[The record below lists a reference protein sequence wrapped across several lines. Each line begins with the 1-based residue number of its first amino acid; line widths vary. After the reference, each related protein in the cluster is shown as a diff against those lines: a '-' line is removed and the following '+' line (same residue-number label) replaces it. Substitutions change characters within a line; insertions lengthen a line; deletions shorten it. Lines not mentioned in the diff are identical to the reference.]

1 MFNSDFDR
9 TNALL
14 DFIEHSPVCFAAV
27 REAETML
34 DASGYVRLSF
44 QSEWNLIPDGKYY
57 ITRNGSS
64 LIAFTVPENPQPGF
78 MVAASHSDSPCFKLK
93 TDSEIV
99 AADRYLKLNTEGY
112 GGMIISSW
120 FDRPL
125 SLAGRAIVKNGTSF
139 ETRIVTFDRDLC
151 LIPNVCI
158 HFNREI
164 NNGYKYNK
172 AVDTL
177 PLLSNT
183 KEPGT
188 VKKLVAERLG
198 VDSESIVSMDLYVIN
213 RTRGSVFGADDA
225 FFCAPRID
233 DLQCAY
239 TTLAGLL
246 EAGTPKAI
254 PVYALFDNEEVG
266 SETKQGAA
274 SMFLYDVL
282 TRIAGHYGHTLSEM
296 LPASL
301 MLSCDNGH
309 AVHPNHP
316 ELSDA
321 RNAPHLNG
329 GVVIKHNAN
338 QRYTTDAL
346 SEALFAEICARA
358 EVPVQHFANRSDIA
372 GGGTLGSISNTRVS
386 LKTVDIGLAQLA
398 MHSAVESGGIK
409 DTDYMVRAV
418 KAFFESALVIKDSGA
433 IELL

>member
-1 MFNSDFDR
+1 MICSDLDR

-27 REAETML
+27 CEAQKML
-34 DASGYVRLSF
+34 ESNGYSRLSF
-44 QSEWNLIPDGKYY
+44 QDVWDLTPGGKYY

-64 LIAFTVPENPQPGF
+64 LIAFCVPQDAQPGF
-78 MVAASHSDSPCFKLK
+78 MIAASHSDSPCFKLK
-93 TDSEIV
+93 TNSEV
-99 AADRYLKLNTEGY
+99 VMADRYLKLNTEGY

-125 SLAGRAIVKNGTSF
+125 SLAGRAIVKNGSAF
-139 ETRIVTFDRDLC
+139 ETRVVTFDRDLC

-183 KEPGT
+183 KEPGM

-198 VDSESIVSMDLYVIN
+198 VEPDAIVSMDLYVIN

-246 EAGTPKAI
+246 EAEAPKAI

-282 TRIAGHYGHTLSEM
+282 TRVAAFYGRTLSEM

-309 AVHPNHP
+309 ALHPNHP

-321 RNAPHLNG
+321 KNAPHLNG

-338 QRYTTDAL
+338 QRYATDAL

-358 EVPVQHFANRSDIA
+358 DVPVQHFANRSDIA

-386 LKTVDIGLAQLA
+386 MKTVDIGLAQLA
-398 MHSAVESGGIK
+398 MHSAVETGGIK

-418 KAFFESALVIKDSGA
+418 KAFYESALQIKDDGA
-433 IELL
+433 IVLA

>member
-1 MFNSDFDR
+1 MNHSDLAC
-9 TNALL
+9 TKALL
-14 DFIEHSPVCFAAV
+14 DFLEKSPVSFAAV
-27 REAETML
+27 EETEKRL
-34 DASGYVRLSF
+34 NAHGYTRLSM
-44 QSEWNLIPDGKYY
+44 QTPWTLQKGGRYY
-57 ITRNGSS
+57 VTRNGSS
-64 LIAFTVPENPQPGF
+64 LIAFTLPETSKNSF
-78 MVAASHSDSPCFKLK
+78 MIAASHSDSPCFKLK
-93 TDSEIV
+93 NDCEV
-99 AADRYLKLNTEGY
+99 AAASHYLKLNTEGY
-112 GGMIISSW
+112 GGMIVSSW

-125 SLAGRAIVKNGTSF
+125 SLAGRAIVKNGDVF
-139 ETRIVTFDRDLC
+139 ETKVVMFDRDLC

-177 PLLSNT
+177 PLLANT
-183 KEPGT
+183 TEKGT
-188 VKKLVAERLG
+188 IKKLVAQQLNVAEDAIL
-198 VDSESIVSMDLYVIN
+198 SLDLYVIN
-213 RTRGSVFGADDA
+213 RTRGSVFGADNA

-239 TTLAGLL
+239 ATL
-246 EAGTPKAI
+246 EAFLNADAPKAI
-254 PVYALFDNEEVG
+254 PAYALFDNEEVG

-274 SMFLYDVL
+274 SMFLFDVL
-282 TRIAGHYGHTLSEM
+282 TRVAESRGLTLPEM
-296 LPASL
+296 LPASM

-309 AVHPNHP
+309 AKHPNHP

-321 RNAPHLNG
+321 DNSPCLNG

-372 GGGTLGSISNTRVS
+372 GGGTLGSISNTRVA

-398 MHSAVESGGIK
+398 MHSAVETGGTA
-409 DTDYMVRAV
+409 DTAYMIRAC
-418 KAFFESALVIKDSGA
+418 KAFFETALQLNADGA

>member
-1 MFNSDFDR
+1 MNQSDLDR

-14 DFIEHSPVCFAAV
+14 DFIERSPVSFAAV
-27 REAETML
+27 ETAQSMLEA
-34 DASGYVRLSF
+34 AGYSRLSF
-44 QSEWNLIPDGKYY
+44 QSEWKLQPGGKYCV
-57 ITRNGSS
+57 TRNGSS
-64 LIAFTVPENPQPGF
+64 LIAFIAPEAPNAGF
-78 MVAASHSDSPCFKLK
+78 MIAASHSDSPCFKLK
-93 TDSEIV
+93 TDSEV
-99 AADRYLKLNTEGY
+99 VMFDRYIKLNTEGY
-112 GGMIISSW
+112 GGMICSSW

-125 SLAGRAIVKNGTSF
+125 SLAGRAIVKNGAAF
-139 ETRIVTFDRDLC
+139 ETRVVTFDRDLC

-183 KEPGT
+183 VEKGT
-188 VKKLVAERLG
+188 VRKLVADRLG
-198 VDSESIVSMDLYVIN
+198 VEPDAIVSMDLFVIN

-233 DLQCAY
+233 DLQCAF
-239 TTLAGLL
+239 TTLSALL
-246 EAGTPKAI
+246 EAESPKTI

-274 SMFLYDVL
+274 STFLFDVL
-282 TRIAGHYGHTLSEM
+282 TRVAAHYGRTLPEM
-296 LPASL
+296 LPASF

-309 AVHPNHP
+309 ALHPNHP

-321 RNAPHLNG
+321 KNAPHLNG

-338 QRYTTDAL
+338 QRYATDAL
-346 SEALFAEICARA
+346 SEALFAEICRRA

-398 MHSAVESGGIK
+398 MHSAVETGGVK
-409 DTDYMVRAV
+409 DTDYMIRAA
-418 KAFFESALVIKDSGA
+418 KAFYESALTVTDEGA
-433 IELL
+433 IVLE

>member
-1 MFNSDFDR
+1 MNRSDLDC

-14 DFIEHSPVCFAAV
+14 DFLEASPVSFAAV
-27 REAETML
+27 KEVEKRL
-34 DASGYVRLSF
+34 DANGYTRLSF
-44 QSEWNLIPDGKYY
+44 QSPWTLENGGRYY
-57 ITRNGSS
+57 VTRNGSS
-64 LIAFTVPENPQPGF
+64 LIAFQTVADANGF
-78 MVAASHSDSPCFKLK
+78 MIAASHSDSPCFKLK
-93 TDSEIV
+93 TESEVV
-99 AADRYLKLNTEGY
+99 ACDRYIKLNTEGY
-112 GGMIISSW
+112 GGMIVSSW

-125 SLAGRAIVKNGTSF
+125 SLAGRAIVRCGAAF
-139 ETRIVTFDRDLC
+139 ETKVVTFDRDLC

-172 AVDTL
+172 AVDSL

-183 KEPGT
+183 KETGT
-188 VKKLVAERLG
+188 VKQLVAERLG
-198 VDSESIVSMDLYVIN
+198 VDADAIVSLDLYVIN
-213 RTRGSVFGADDA
+213 RTRGSIFGADDA

-239 TTLAGLL
+239 TTL
-246 EAGTPKAI
+246 EAFLNAEAPKAI

-274 SMFLYDVL
+274 STLLNDVL
-282 TRIAGHYGHTLSEM
+282 TRIAASNGRALSEL

-309 AVHPNHP
+309 AMHPNHP

-321 RNAPHLNG
+321 KNAPHLNE

-338 QRYTTDAL
+338 QRYATDAL
-346 SEALFAEICARA
+346 SEALFAEVCKRA
-358 EVPVQHFANRSDIA
+358 DVPVQHFSNRSDIA

-386 LKTVDIGLAQLA
+386 LKTVDIGLAQFA
-398 MHSAVESGGIK
+398 MHSAVETGGVK
-409 DTDYMVRAV
+409 DTAYMIRAC
-418 KAFFESALVIKDSGA
+418 KAFYDAALRLDGNGA

>member
-1 MFNSDFDR
+1 MNRSDLDC

-14 DFIEHSPVCFAAV
+14 DFLEASPVSFAAV
-27 REAETML
+27 KEVAARLEAQGFE
-34 DASGYVRLSF
+34 RLSF
-44 QSEWNLIPDGKYY
+44 RDSWTLKEGGRYY
-57 ITRNGSS
+57 VTRNGSS
-64 LIAFTVPENPQPGF
+64 LIAFSMTAGANGF
-78 MVAASHSDSPCFKLK
+78 MIAASHSDSPSFKLK
-93 TDSEIV
+93 TESEVV
-99 AADRYLKLNTEGY
+99 ACDRYLKLNTEGY

-125 SLAGRAIVKNGTSF
+125 SLAGRAIVKNGASF
-139 ETRIVTFDRDLC
+139 ETKVVTFDRDLC

-177 PLLSNT
+177 PLLSNS
-183 KEPGT
+183 KETGT
-188 VKKLVAERLG
+188 IKALVAERLG
-198 VDSESIVSMDLYVIN
+198 VEADAIVSLDLFVIN
-213 RTRGSVFGADDA
+213 RARGSVFGADDA

-239 TTLAGLL
+239 TTLEAFL
-246 EAGTPKAI
+246 EASAPKAI

-274 SMFLYDVL
+274 STLLSDVL
-282 TRIAGHYGHTLSEM
+282 TRIAEADGRALSAM

-301 MLSCDNGH
+301 MLSCDNCH
-309 AVHPNHP
+309 AMHPNHP

-321 RNAPHLNG
+321 KNAPHLNE

-338 QRYTTDAL
+338 QRYATDAL
-346 SEALFAEICARA
+346 SEALFAEICRRA
-358 EVPVQHFANRSDIA
+358 DVPVQHFSNRSDIA

-398 MHSAVESGGIK
+398 MHSAVETGGVK
-409 DTDYMVRAV
+409 DTAYMIRAC
-418 KAFFESALVIKDSGA
+418 KAFFETALCLDDEGA
-433 IELL
+433 IELQ

>member
-1 MFNSDFDR
+1 MNRSDLDR

-14 DFIEHSPVCFAAV
+14 DFIERSPVSFAAV
-27 REAETML
+27 REAESML
-34 DASGYVRLSF
+34 EQSGFRRLSF
-44 QSEWNLIPDGKYY
+44 TNPWTLEPNGKYY
-57 ITRNGSS
+57 VTRNGSS
-64 LIAFTVPENPQPGF
+64 LIAFTVPEDAHPGF
-78 MVAASHSDSPCFKLK
+78 MIAASHSDSPSFKLK
-93 TDSEIV
+93 TDCEVV

-125 SLAGRAIVKNGTSF
+125 SLAGRAIVKNGPAF
-139 ETRIVTFDRDLC
+139 ETRVVTFDRDLC
-151 LIPNVCI
+151 IIPNVCI

-177 PLLSNT
+177 PLLCNSAE
-183 KEPGT
+183 KGV
-188 VKKLVAERLG
+188 VKALVAERLG
-198 VDSESIVSMDLYVIN
+198 VEADAIVSMDLFVIN
-213 RTRGSVFGADDA
+213 RTLGSVFGADDA

-239 TTLAGLL
+239 TTLAALL
-246 EAGTPKAI
+246 EADAPKAI

-274 SMFLYDVL
+274 STFLFDVL
-282 TRIAGHYGHTLSEM
+282 TRIAAFYGRSLSGM

-309 AVHPNHP
+309 ALHPNHP

-321 RNAPHLNG
+321 KNAPHLNG

-338 QRYTTDAL
+338 QRYATDAL
-346 SEALFAEICARA
+346 SEALFTEICKRA
-358 EVPVQHFANRSDIA
+358 DVPVQHFANRSDIA

-386 LKTVDIGLAQLA
+386 LKTVDIGLAQFA
-398 MHSAVESGGIK
+398 MHSAVETGGVK

-418 KAFFESALVIKDSGA
+418 KAFYETALDLSDDGA
-433 IELL
+433 FVLR

>member
-1 MFNSDFDR
+1 MNR
-9 TNALL
+9 TDLECTEALL
-14 DFIEHSPVCFAAV
+14 DFLEASPVSFAAV
-27 REAETML
+27 KETARRL
-34 DASGYVRLSF
+34 EEKGYRRLSF
-44 QSEWNLIPDGKYY
+44 QTPWTLENGGRYY
-57 ITRNGSS
+57 VTRNGSS
-64 LIAFTVPENPQPGF
+64 LIAFSMTPDADGF
-78 MVAASHSDSPCFKLK
+78 MIAASHSDSPCFKLK
-93 TDSEIV
+93 TDGEVV

-112 GGMIISSW
+112 GGMIVSSW

-125 SLAGRAIVKNGTSF
+125 SLAGRAIVKNGSSF
-139 ETRIVTFDRDLC
+139 ETKVVTFDRDLC

-164 NNGYKYNK
+164 NSGYKYNQ
-172 AVDTL
+172 AVDSL
-177 PLLSNT
+177 PLLADT
-183 KEPGT
+183 KETGT

-198 VDSESIVSMDLYVIN
+198 VSEEAIAALDLYVIN
-213 RTRGSVFGADDA
+213 RTRGTVFGADDA

-239 TTLAGLL
+239 TTFAAFL
-246 EAGTPKAI
+246 EAESPKAI

-266 SETKQGAA
+266 SATKQGAA
-274 SMFLYDVL
+274 STLLFDVL
-282 TRIAGHYGHTLSEM
+282 TRIAEAKGQALSAL
-296 LPASL
+296 LPSSM

-309 AVHPNHP
+309 AKHPNHP

-321 RNAPHLNG
+321 KNSPCMNG

-358 EVPVQHFANRSDIA
+358 DVPVQHFANRSDIA

-398 MHSAVESGGIK
+398 MHSSVETAGVK
-409 DTDYMVRAV
+409 DTAYMIRAC
-418 KAFFESALVIKDSGA
+418 KAFFETALKLDESGA
-433 IELL
+433 IELM

>member
-1 MFNSDFDR
+1 MNQSDLER

-14 DFIEHSPVCFAAV
+14 DFIAHSPVSFAAV
-27 REAETML
+27 REAQSML
-34 DASGYVRLSF
+34 EAQGFTRLSF
-44 QSEWNLIPDGKYY
+44 RSNWTLTPGGKYY
-57 ITRNGSS
+57 VTRNGSS
-64 LIAFTVPENPQPGF
+64 LIAFIVPENAVPGF
-78 MVAASHSDSPCFKLK
+78 MIAASHSDSPCFKQK
-93 TDSEIV
+93 TDSEV
-99 AADRYLKLNTEGY
+99 VMFDRFLKLNTEGY

-125 SLAGRAIVKNGTSF
+125 SLAGRAVVRNGAAF
-139 ETRIVTFDRDLC
+139 DTRIVTFDRDLC

-158 HFNREI
+158 HFNREV

-183 KEPGT
+183 TEKGT
-188 VKKLVAERLG
+188 VNQLVAERLG
-198 VDSESIVSMDLYVIN
+198 VEPDAIVSLDLFVVN
-213 RTRGSVFGADDA
+213 GTRGSVFGADDA

-239 TTLAGLL
+239 ATLAALL
-246 EAGTPKAI
+246 EANAPKAV

-266 SETKQGAA
+266 SGTKQGAA
-274 SMFLYDVL
+274 STFLYDTV
-282 TRIAGHYGHTLSEM
+282 TRIAAHYGRTLSEM

-309 AVHPNHP
+309 ALHPNHP

-321 RNAPHLNG
+321 KNAPHLNG

-338 QRYTTDAL
+338 QRYATDAL
-346 SEALFAEICARA
+346 SEALFAEICRRA
-358 EVPVQHFANRSDIA
+358 DVPVQHFANRSDIA

-386 LKTVDIGLAQLA
+386 VKTVDIGLAQLA
-398 MHSAVESGGIK
+398 MHSAVETGGVK
-409 DTDYMVRAV
+409 DTDCMVRAA
-418 KAFFESALVIKDSGA
+418 KAFYESALIVTDEGA
-433 IELL
+433 IVLE

>member
-1 MFNSDFDR
+1 MNHSDLDR
-9 TNALL
+9 THALL
-14 DFIEHSPVCFAAV
+14 DFIERSPVCFAAV
-27 REAETML
+27 KTAQTML
-34 DASGYVRLSF
+34 ESNGYCRLSF
-44 QSEWNLIPDGKYY
+44 QDIWKLTPGGKYY

-64 LIAFTVPENPQPGF
+64 LIAFQVPEYANPCF
-78 MVAASHSDSPCFKLK
+78 MIAASHSDSPCFKLK
-93 TDSEIV
+93 TDSEV
-99 AADRYLKLNTEGY
+99 VMFDRYLKLNTEGY

-125 SLAGRAIVKNGTSF
+125 SLAGRAIVKNGAAF
-139 ETRIVTFDRDLC
+139 ETRVVTFDRDLC

-158 HFNREI
+158 HFNREV

-183 KEPGT
+183 NEKGT
-188 VKKLVAERLG
+188 VQKLVADKLG
-198 VDSESIVSMDLYVIN
+198 VDPAAIVSMDLFVIN

-233 DLQCAY
+233 DLQCAF
-239 TTLAGLL
+239 TTLSALL
-246 EAGTPKAI
+246 EADNPKAI

-274 SMFLYDVL
+274 STFLFDVL
-282 TRIAGHYGHTLSEM
+282 TRVAAHYGRNLSEM
-296 LPASL
+296 IPASF

-309 AVHPNHP
+309 ALHPNHP

-321 RNAPHLNG
+321 KNAPHLNG

-338 QRYTTDAL
+338 QRYATDAL
-346 SEALFAEICARA
+346 SEALFTEICKRA

-398 MHSAVESGGIK
+398 MHSAVETGGVK
-409 DTDYMVRAV
+409 DTDYMIRAA
-418 KAFFESALVIKDSGA
+418 KAFYESALTVTDEGSIVL
-433 IELL
+433 E

>member
-1 MFNSDFDR
+1 MNQSDLDR

-14 DFIEHSPVCFAAV
+14 DFIERSPVSFAAV
-27 REAETML
+27 ETAQSML
-34 DASGYVRLSF
+34 DEAGYVRLSF
-44 QSEWNLIPDGKYY
+44 QNVWNLAPGGKYY
-57 ITRNGSS
+57 VTRNGSS
-64 LIAFTVPENPQPGF
+64 LIAFIVPENPNAGF
-78 MVAASHSDSPCFKLK
+78 MIAASHSDSPCFKLK
-93 TDSEIV
+93 TDSEV
-99 AADRYLKLNTEGY
+99 VMFDRYLKLNTEGY
-112 GGMIISSW
+112 GGMICSSW

-125 SLAGRAIVKNGTSF
+125 SLAGRAIVKNGSTF
-139 ETRIVTFDRDLC
+139 ETRVVTFDRDLC

-183 KEPGT
+183 NEKGS
-188 VKKLVAERLG
+188 VLKLVADKLG
-198 VDSESIVSMDLYVIN
+198 VEPDAIVSMDMFVIN

-239 TTLAGLL
+239 TTLAALI
-246 EAGTPKAI
+246 EAESPKAI

-274 SMFLYDVL
+274 STFLFDVL
-282 TRIAGHYGHTLSEM
+282 TRVAAHYDRTLSEM
-296 LPASL
+296 LPASF

-309 AVHPNHP
+309 ALHPNHP

-321 RNAPHLNG
+321 KNAPHLNG

-338 QRYTTDAL
+338 QRYATDAL
-346 SEALFAEICARA
+346 SEALFTEICKRA
-358 EVPVQHFANRSDIA
+358 DVPVQHFANRSDIA

-398 MHSAVESGGIK
+398 MHSAVETGGVR
-409 DTDYMVRAV
+409 DTDYMIRAA
-418 KAFFESALVIKDSGA
+418 KEFYESALTVSEEGA
-433 IELL
+433 IVLE

>member
-1 MFNSDFDR
+1 MICSDLDR

-14 DFIEHSPVCFAAV
+14 DFIERSPVCFAAV
-27 REAETML
+27 CEAQRML
-34 DASGYVRLSF
+34 GSNGFSRLSF
-44 QSEWNLIPDGKYY
+44 QDAWNLTPGGKYY

-64 LIAFTVPENPQPGF
+64 LIAFCVPEVPHPGF
-78 MVAASHSDSPCFKLK
+78 MIAASHSDSPCFKLK
-93 TDSEIV
+93 TNSEV
-99 AADRYLKLNTEGY
+99 VMADRYLKLNTEGY

-125 SLAGRAIVKNGTSF
+125 SLAGRAIVKNGSAF
-139 ETRIVTFDRDLC
+139 ETRVVTFDRDLC

-183 KEPGT
+183 KEPGM

-198 VDSESIVSMDLYVIN
+198 VEPDAIVSMDLYVID

-246 EAGTPKAI
+246 EADAPKAI
-254 PVYALFDNEEVG
+254 LVYALFDNEEVG

-282 TRIAGHYGHTLSEM
+282 TRIAASYGRTLSEM

-309 AVHPNHP
+309 ALHPNHP

-321 RNAPHLNG
+321 KNAPHLNG

-338 QRYTTDAL
+338 QRYATDAL

-358 EVPVQHFANRSDIA
+358 DVPVQHFANRSDIA

-386 LKTVDIGLAQLA
+386 MKTVDIGLAQLA
-398 MHSAVESGGIK
+398 MHSAVETGGIK
-409 DTDYMVRAV
+409 DTNYMVRAV
-418 KAFFESALVIKDSGA
+418 KAFYESALQIRDDGSIVL
-433 IELL
+433 E

>member
-1 MFNSDFDR
+1 MICSDLDR

-27 REAETML
+27 CEAQNML
-34 DASGYVRLSF
+34 ESNGYSRLSF
-44 QSEWNLIPDGKYY
+44 QGVWDLTPGGKYY

-64 LIAFTVPENPQPGF
+64 LIAFCVPQNAQPGF
-78 MVAASHSDSPCFKLK
+78 MIAASHSDSPCFKLK
-93 TDSEIV
+93 TNSEV
-99 AADRYLKLNTEGY
+99 VMADRYLKLNTEGY

-125 SLAGRAIVKNGTSF
+125 SLAGRAIVKNGSAF
-139 ETRIVTFDRDLC
+139 ETRVVTFDRDLC

-183 KEPGT
+183 KEPGM

-198 VDSESIVSMDLYVIN
+198 VETDAIVSMDLYVIN

-246 EAGTPKAI
+246 EAEAAKAI

-282 TRIAGHYGHTLSEM
+282 TRVAAFYGRTLSEM

-309 AVHPNHP
+309 ALHPNHP

-321 RNAPHLNG
+321 KNAPHLNG
-329 GVVIKHNAN
+329 GIVIKHNAN
-338 QRYTTDAL
+338 QRYATDAL

-358 EVPVQHFANRSDIA
+358 DVPVQHFANRSDIA

-386 LKTVDIGLAQLA
+386 MKTVDIGLAQLA
-398 MHSAVESGGIK
+398 MHSAVETGGIK

-418 KAFFESALVIKDSGA
+418 KAFYESALQIKDNGA
-433 IELL
+433 IVLE

>member
-1 MFNSDFDR
+1 MNQSDLDR

-14 DFIEHSPVCFAAV
+14 DFIERSPVSFAAV
-27 REAETML
+27 QEAKSLLE
-34 DASGYVRLSF
+34 AKGFSRLHF
-44 QSEWNLIPDGKYY
+44 QAEWNLVPGGRYY
-57 ITRNGSS
+57 VTRNGSS
-64 LIAFTVPENPQPGF
+64 LIAFIVPENPQPGF
-78 MVAASHSDSPCFKLK
+78 MIAASHSDSPCFKLK
-93 TDSEIV
+93 TESEVIMF
-99 AADRYLKLNTEGY
+99 DRYLKLNTEGY
-112 GGMIISSW
+112 GGMIVSSW

-125 SLAGRAIVKNGTSF
+125 SLAGRAIVKNGSAF

-183 KEPGT
+183 KDKGT

-198 VDSESIVSMDLYVIN
+198 VEPDAIVSMDLFVIN
-213 RTRGSVFGADDA
+213 RTRGSIFGADDA

-239 TTLAGLL
+239 ATLAALL
-246 EAGTPKAI
+246 EAKDPKAI

-274 SMFLYDVL
+274 STFLFDVA
-282 TRIAGHYGHTLSEM
+282 TRIAAHYGRTLSEM
-296 LPASL
+296 LPASF

-309 AVHPNHP
+309 ALHPNHP
-316 ELSDA
+316 ELSDPK
-321 RNAPHLNG
+321 NAPHLNG

-338 QRYTTDAL
+338 QRYATDAL
-346 SEALFAEICARA
+346 SEALFAEICRRA
-358 EVPVQHFANRSDIA
+358 DVPVQHFANRSDIA

-398 MHSAVESGGIK
+398 MHSAVETGGVL
-409 DTDYMVRAV
+409 DTDYMVRAA
-418 KAFFESALVIKDSGA
+418 KAFFESALVITDQNA
-433 IELL
+433 IVLE

>member
-1 MFNSDFDR
+1 MNRSDLDC

-14 DFIEHSPVCFAAV
+14 DFLEASPVSFAAV
-27 REAETML
+27 REVARRLEEQ
-34 DASGYVRLSF
+34 GYKRLSF
-44 QSEWNLIPDGKYY
+44 QTPWTLENGGRYY
-57 ITRNGSS
+57 VTRNGSS
-64 LIAFTVPENPQPGF
+64 LIAFAVTEGADGF
-78 MVAASHSDSPCFKLK
+78 MIAASHSDSPCFKLK
-93 TDSEIV
+93 TDCEV
-99 AADRYLKLNTEGY
+99 PACEHYLKLNTEGY
-112 GGMIISSW
+112 GGMICSSW

-125 SLAGRAIVKNGTSF
+125 SLAGRAIVKNGTAF
-139 ETRIVTFDRDLC
+139 ETKVVTFDRDLC

-177 PLLSNT
+177 PLLANT
-183 KEPGT
+183 TQKGSI
-188 VKKLVAERLG
+188 KALVAERLG
-198 VDSESIVSMDLYVIN
+198 VEADAIVSLDLFVIN

-239 TTLAGLL
+239 TSL
-246 EAGTPKAI
+246 EGFLQADAPKAI

-266 SETKQGAA
+266 SATKQGAA
-274 SMFLYDVL
+274 STLLLDVL
-282 TRIAGHYGHTLSEM
+282 TRIAEAKGQPLSAL
-296 LPASL
+296 LPASM

-309 AVHPNHP
+309 ALHPNHP
-316 ELSDA
+316 ELSDPK
-321 RNAPHLNG
+321 NAPHMNE

-346 SEALFAEICARA
+346 SEALFAEICAHA
-358 EVPVQHFANRSDIA
+358 DVPVQHFANRSDVA

-398 MHSAVESGGIK
+398 MHSCVETAGVK
-409 DTDYMVRAV
+409 DTAYMIRAC
-418 KAFFESALVIKDSGA
+418 KAFFETALKLDGNGA

>member
-1 MFNSDFDR
+1 MTDLNR

-14 DFIEHSPVCFAAV
+14 DFIERSPVCFAAV
-27 REAETML
+27 ETVQSMLEAK
-34 DASGYVRLSF
+34 GYIRLSF
-44 QSEWNLIPDGKYY
+44 QSPWDLTPGGKYY
-57 ITRNGSS
+57 VTRNGSS
-64 LIAFTVPENPQPGF
+64 LIAFTVPADPQTGF
-78 MVAASHSDSPCFKLK
+78 MIAASHSDSPSFKLK
-93 TDSEIV
+93 TDCEV
-99 AADRYLKLNTEGY
+99 AMFDRYTKLNTEGY
-112 GGMIISSW
+112 GGMICSNW

-125 SLAGRAIVKNGTSF
+125 SLAGRAIVKNGAAF
-139 ETRIVTFDRDLC
+139 ETRVVTFDRDLC

-177 PLLSNT
+177 PLLSNST
-183 KEPGT
+183 EKGG

-198 VDSESIVSMDLYVIN
+198 VEPDAIVSMDLFVIN

-239 TTLAGLL
+239 TTLAALL
-246 EAGTPKAI
+246 EAGDPKAI

-274 SMFLYDVL
+274 SMFLYDVV
-282 TRIAGHYGHTLSEM
+282 TRIAAHYGHTLSEM

-309 AVHPNHP
+309 ALHPNHP

-321 RNAPHLNG
+321 KNAPHLNG

-338 QRYTTDAL
+338 QRYATDAL
-346 SEALFAEICARA
+346 SEALFAEICHRA
-358 EVPVQHFANRSDIA
+358 DVPVQHFANRSDIA

-398 MHSAVESGGIK
+398 MHSCVETGGVK
-409 DTDYMVRAV
+409 DTDYMIRAA
-418 KAFFESALVIKDSGA
+418 KSFYESALILTDEGA
-433 IELL
+433 IELK

>member
-1 MFNSDFDR
+1 MNRSDLDR

-14 DFIEHSPVCFAAV
+14 DFIERSPVSFAAV
-27 REAETML
+27 REAEAML
-34 DASGYVRLSF
+34 TQNGYARLSF
-44 QSEWNLIPDGKYY
+44 TDPWTLQPNGKYFV
-57 ITRNGSS
+57 TRNGSS
-64 LIAFTVPENPQPGF
+64 LIAFTVPEHAHPGF
-78 MVAASHSDSPCFKLK
+78 MIAASHSDSPSFKLK
-93 TDSEIV
+93 TDCEVV
-99 AADRYLKLNTEGY
+99 AVDHYLKLNTEGY
-112 GGMIISSW
+112 GGMIVSSW

-125 SLAGRAIVKNGTSF
+125 SLAGRAIVKNGSAF
-139 ETRIVTFDRDLC
+139 ETRVVTFDRDLC
-151 LIPNVCI
+151 IIPNVCI

-177 PLLSNT
+177 PLLSNST
-183 KEPGT
+183 EKG
-188 VKKLVAERLG
+188 VIRALVAEQLG
-198 VDSESIVSMDLYVIN
+198 VEPDAIVSMDLFVIN
-213 RTRGSVFGADDA
+213 RTRGSLFGADNA

-239 TTLAGLL
+239 TTLAALL
-246 EAGTPKAI
+246 ESDMPKAI

-274 SMFLYDVL
+274 SMLLFDTL
-282 TRIAGHYGHTLSEM
+282 TRIAAYYGRTLSEM

-309 AVHPNHP
+309 ALHPNHP

-321 RNAPHLNG
+321 KNAPHLNG

-338 QRYTTDAL
+338 QRYATDAL
-346 SEALFAEICARA
+346 SEALFTEICNRA
-358 EVPVQHFANRSDIA
+358 DVPVQHFANRSDIA

-386 LKTVDIGLAQLA
+386 LKTVDIGLAQFA
-398 MHSAVESGGIK
+398 MHSAVETGGVK

-418 KAFFESALVIKDSGA
+418 KAFYESALVISDNGA
-433 IELL
+433 FELK

>member
-1 MFNSDFDR
+1 MNQSDLNR

-14 DFIEHSPVCFAAV
+14 DFIERSPVSFAAV
-27 REAETML
+27 ETARSML
-34 DASGYVRLSF
+34 EENGYVRLSF
-44 QSEWNLIPDGKYY
+44 QNEWSLVPGGKYY
-57 ITRNGSS
+57 VTRNGSS
-64 LIAFTVPENPQPGF
+64 VIAFTVPEAPQGGF
-78 MVAASHSDSPCFKLK
+78 MIAASHSDSPSFKLK
-93 TDSEIV
+93 TESEITV
-99 AADRYLKLNTEGY
+99 FDRYLKLNTEGY

-125 SLAGRAIVKNGTSF
+125 SLAGRAIVKNGSAF
-139 ETRIVTFDRDLC
+139 ETRVVTFDRDLC

-183 KEPGT
+183 AEKGT

-198 VDSESIVSMDLYVIN
+198 VEPDAIVSLDLFVIN

-239 TTLAGLL
+239 TTLAALL
-246 EAGTPKAI
+246 EADAPKAI

-274 SMFLYDVL
+274 SMLLYDVL
-282 TRIAGHYGHTLSEM
+282 TRIAEHFHRTLSEM

-309 AVHPNHP
+309 SLHPNHP
-316 ELSDA
+316 ELSDSQ
-321 RNAPHLNG
+321 NAPHLNG

-338 QRYTTDAL
+338 QRYATDAL
-346 SEALFAEICARA
+346 SEALFAEICKRSD
-358 EVPVQHFANRSDIA
+358 VPVQHFANRSDIA

-386 LKTVDIGLAQLA
+386 LKTVDIGLAQFA
-398 MHSAVESGGIK
+398 MHSAVETGGVK
-409 DTDYMVRAV
+409 DTDYMVRAA
-418 KAFFESALVIKDSGA
+418 KAFYESALRVTDEGMIVL
-433 IELL
+433 E

>member
-1 MFNSDFDR
+1 MNQSDLDR

-14 DFIEHSPVCFAAV
+14 DFIERSPVSFAAV
-27 REAETML
+27 QTAQSMLEAKGFSRLQFQAEWKL
-34 DASGYVRLSF
+34 VPGGRYYV
-44 QSEWNLIPDGKYY
+44 
-57 ITRNGSS
+57 TRNGSS
-64 LIAFTVPENPQPGF
+64 LIAFVAPENPQPGF
-78 MVAASHSDSPCFKLK
+78 MIAASHSDSPCFKLK
-93 TDSEIV
+93 TDSEVIMF
-99 AADRYLKLNTEGY
+99 DRYLKLNTEGY
-112 GGMIISSW
+112 GGMIVSSW

-125 SLAGRAIVKNGTSF
+125 SLAGRAIVKNGAAF
-139 ETRIVTFDRDLC
+139 DTRVVTFDRDLC

-172 AVDTL
+172 AVDSL
-177 PLLSNT
+177 PLVSNS
-183 KEPGT
+183 KEPGQI
-188 VKKLVAERLG
+188 KALVAKELN
-198 VDSESIVSMDLYVIN
+198 VEPDAIVSMDLFVIN

-239 TTLAGLL
+239 TTLAALL
-246 EAGTPKAI
+246 EMDQPKAI

-274 SMFLYDVL
+274 STFLFDVL
-282 TRIAGHYGHTLSEM
+282 TRVAAHYGRTLSEL
-296 LPASL
+296 LPSSL

-309 AVHPNHP
+309 ALHPNHP

-321 RNAPHLNG
+321 KNAPHLNG

-338 QRYTTDAL
+338 QRYATDAL
-346 SEALFAEICARA
+346 SEALFAEICNRA
-358 EVPVQHFANRSDIA
+358 NVPVQHFSNRSDIA

-398 MHSAVESGGIK
+398 MHSAVETGGVK
-409 DTDYMVRAV
+409 DTDYMVRTA
-418 KAFFESALVIKDSGA
+418 KTFYESALNVTGDGA
-433 IELL
+433 IVLE

>member
-1 MFNSDFDR
+1 
-9 TNALL
+9 
-14 DFIEHSPVCFAAV
+14 
-27 REAETML
+27 
-34 DASGYVRLSF
+34 
-44 QSEWNLIPDGKYY
+44 
-57 ITRNGSS
+57 
-64 LIAFTVPENPQPGF
+64 
-78 MVAASHSDSPCFKLK
+78 
-93 TDSEIV
+93 
-99 AADRYLKLNTEGY
+99 
-112 GGMIISSW
+112 MIISSW

-125 SLAGRAIVKNGTSF
+125 SLAGRAIVKNGSAF
-139 ETRIVTFDRDLC
+139 ETRVVTFDRDLC
-151 LIPNVCI
+151 IIPNVCI

-177 PLLSNT
+177 PLLSNST
-183 KEPGT
+183 EKGT
-188 VKKLVAERLG
+188 VKSLVAERLG
-198 VDSESIVSMDLYVIN
+198 VEPDSIVSMDLFVVN

-239 TTLAGLL
+239 TTLAALT
-246 EAGTPKAI
+246 EADAPKAI

-274 SMFLYDVL
+274 STLLFDTL
-282 TRIAGHYGHTLSEM
+282 TRIGGYYGKTLSEL
-296 LPASL
+296 LPASF

-321 RNAPHLNG
+321 KNAPHLNG

-338 QRYTTDAL
+338 QRYATDAL
-346 SEALFAEICARA
+346 SEALFTEICRKAD
-358 EVPVQHFANRSDIA
+358 VPVQHFANRSDIA

-386 LKTVDIGLAQLA
+386 LKTVDIGLAQFA
-398 MHSAVESGGIK
+398 MHSAVETGGVK

-418 KAFFESALVIKDSGA
+418 KAFYESALVVNEAGA
-433 IELL
+433 FELQ

>member
-1 MFNSDFDR
+1 MNQSDLDR

-14 DFIEHSPVCFAAV
+14 DFIERSPVSFAAV
-27 REAETML
+27 QEAKSLLE
-34 DASGYVRLSF
+34 AKGFSRLQF
-44 QSEWNLIPDGKYY
+44 QAEWNLVPGGRYY
-57 ITRNGSS
+57 VTRNGSS
-64 LIAFTVPENPQPGF
+64 LIAFVVPENPQPGF
-78 MVAASHSDSPCFKLK
+78 MIAASHSDSPCFKLK
-93 TDSEIV
+93 TESEVIMF
-99 AADRYLKLNTEGY
+99 DRYLKLNTEGY
-112 GGMIISSW
+112 GGMIVSSW

-125 SLAGRAIVKNGTSF
+125 SLAGRAIVKNGAAF

-172 AVDTL
+172 AVDSL
-177 PLLSNT
+177 PLVSNSNE
-183 KEPGT
+183 KGQI
-188 VKKLVAERLG
+188 KALVASELG
-198 VDSESIVSMDLYVIN
+198 VEPDAIVSMDLFVIN
-213 RTRGSVFGADDA
+213 RTRGSVFGADNA

-239 TTLAGLL
+239 TTLAALL
-246 EAGTPKAI
+246 EANQPKAI

-274 SMFLYDVL
+274 STFLFDVL
-282 TRIAGHYGHTLSEM
+282 TRVSAHYERTLSEL
-296 LPASL
+296 LPSSL

-309 AVHPNHP
+309 ALHPNHP

-321 RNAPHLNG
+321 KNAPHLNG

-338 QRYTTDAL
+338 QRYATDAL
-346 SEALFAEICARA
+346 SEALFAEICLRA
-358 EVPVQHFANRSDIA
+358 DVPVQHFSNRSDIA

-398 MHSAVESGGIK
+398 MHSAVETGGVK
-409 DTDYMVRAV
+409 DTDYMIRAA
-418 KAFFESALVIKDSGA
+418 KAFYESALTVSDDGA
-433 IELL
+433 IVLE

>member
-1 MFNSDFDR
+1 MNHSDLDR
-9 TNALL
+9 TNALM
-14 DFIEHSPVCFAAV
+14 DFIERSPVCFAAV
-27 REAETML
+27 CEAGKML
-34 DASGYVRLSF
+34 DANGYVRLSF
-44 QSEWNLIPDGKYY
+44 QNEWALAPGGKYY
-57 ITRNGSS
+57 VTRNGSS
-64 LIAFTVPENPQPGF
+64 LIAFTVPEDPQPCF
-78 MVAASHSDSPCFKLK
+78 MIAASHSDSPCFKLK

-125 SLAGRAIVKNGTSF
+125 SLAGRAIVKNGSSF
-139 ETRIVTFDRDLC
+139 ATRIVLFDRDLC

-188 VKKLVAERLG
+188 VKKMVAEQLS
-198 VDSESIVSMDLYVIN
+198 VDPEMIVSMDLYVIN
-213 RTRGSVFGADDA
+213 RTRGSVFGADNA

-239 TTLAGLL
+239 TSLTGLL
-246 EAGTPKAI
+246 EAGETKAI

-282 TRIAGHYGHTLSEM
+282 TRVAAHYGHSLSEM
-296 LPASL
+296 LPSSL

-316 ELSDA
+316 ELSDT

-338 QRYTTDAL
+338 QRYATDAL

-398 MHSAVESGGIK
+398 MHSAVETGGVK
-409 DTDYMVRAV
+409 DTDYMVRAA
-418 KAFFESALVIKDSGA
+418 KAFFESALVIKDDGA
-433 IELL
+433 IELQ